1 MPDIFDFFKENES
14 KLHEAPPD
22 RLWQQLE
29 KRLEQNRK
37 QRRKRPEI
45 RFLQLAVVALVLLI
59 LILTAVVVWHFAKRE
74 AQSRVVTPVEREWGS
89 AGVPECG
96 GDIGI

>member
-59 LILTAVVVWHFAKRE
+59 LILTAVVVWHFVKRE
-74 AQSRVVTPVEREWGS
+74 AQSRVVTPAEREWGS
-89 AGVPECG
+89 AEEWRRE
-96 GDIGI
+96 GDFGI